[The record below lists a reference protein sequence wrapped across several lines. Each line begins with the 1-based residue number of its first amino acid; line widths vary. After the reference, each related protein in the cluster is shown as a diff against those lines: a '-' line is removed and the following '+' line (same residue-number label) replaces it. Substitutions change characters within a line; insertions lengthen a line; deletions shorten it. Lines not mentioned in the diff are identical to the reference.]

1 MWDVTIKRSAWRR
14 ASWIAVV
21 AVAVVLSNWSLAYVA
36 EHWGVNFRLAY
47 AVSVVFDGV
56 ALQCADLALRAA
68 RNGDST
74 FAPSSALLLFAGLS
88 AWFNSYHAQLA
99 GLPWP
104 ARIFYATPPVAAVL
118 VTELQLRADR
128 RDALR
133 ARGRIADP
141 LPALGGATWLNMP
154 WPAYRAQRE
163 VMHHRLGEKLR
174 RGTEASWM
182 DVRLPVVVMPAAVK
196 TPAAPKAAAGGG
208 RTEPRPERPPRPRRT
223 PAGRRR
229 KDDPAVTAARKAIAE
244 RVHAGEKLSSRP
256 AALQYGI
263 TPYAANEAIKAAALN
278 GSAR

>member
-1 MWDVTIKRSAWRR
+1 METAVPYIRR
-14 ASWIAVV
+14 ASWIGVV

-36 EHWGVNFRLAY
+36 EHWGVNYRLAY

-74 FAPSSALLLFAGLS
+74 FAPSSALLVFAGLS

-104 ARIFYATPPVAAVL
+104 ARVFYATPPVAAVL

-141 LPALGGATWLNMP
+141 LPAIGGATWLNMP
-154 WPAYRAQRE
+154 WPAYAAQRK
-163 VMHHRLGEKLR
+163 VMHHRLAEKLR

-182 DVRLPVVVMPAAVK
+182 DVRLPAVIKPAAVK
-196 TPAAPKAAAGGG
+196 TPAVTKAAAGGK
-208 RTEPRPERPPRPRRT
+208 TEPEPERLPRPPRT
-223 PAGRRR
+223 PAGRRTR
-229 KDDPAVTAARKAIAE
+229 QEDPAVAAARKAISE
-244 RVHAGEKLSSRP
+244 RVHAGEKLTIRP
-256 AALQYGI
+256 AAREYGI
-263 TPYAANEAIKAAALN
+263 TPYAAEQAIKAAALN
-278 GSAR
+278 GSARV